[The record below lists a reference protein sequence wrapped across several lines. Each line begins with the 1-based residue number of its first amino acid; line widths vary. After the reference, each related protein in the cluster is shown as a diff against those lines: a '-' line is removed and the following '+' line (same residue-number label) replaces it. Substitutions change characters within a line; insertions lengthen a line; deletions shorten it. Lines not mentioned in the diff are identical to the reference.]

1 MKRHS
6 FDAVSLVFG
15 LLFAAIGALYL
26 AGNVDVADLVAR
38 FWPAALV
45 LLGLAMLF
53 STRRTEELP
62 AAPLPA
68 AWTAPPSAVP
78 PVPPAPTATAPTPSA
93 ASDPTPLHD
102 KPVEPGAQTTVE
114 EKFE

>member
-6 FDAVSLVFG
+6 FDPLSLVFG

-53 STRRTEELP
+53 STRRTEEVP
-62 AAPLPA
+62 ASPLPP
-68 AWTAPPSAVP
+68 AWTVPP
-78 PVPPAPTATAPTPSA
+78 PVPPTPAPPAPA
-93 ASDPTPLHD
+93 AARDPHVLRSEE
-102 KPVEPGAQTTVE
+102 PVEPRPETTIP
-114 EKFE
+114 EKSD

>member
-53 STRRTEELP
+53 STRRTEEAP
-62 AAPLPA
+62 VAPLPA
-68 AWTAPPSAVP
+68 AWTAPAPAAPAVP
-78 PVPPAPTATAPTPSA
+78 PTPTSPPPAAPPV
-93 ASDPTPLHD
+93 ASDVTVPQPD
-102 KPVEPGAQTTVE
+102 KPVEETTIQE
-114 EKFE
+114 TTD

>member
-6 FDAVSLVFG
+6 FDPLSLVFG
-15 LLFAAIGALYL
+15 MLFAAIGALYL

-53 STRRTEELP
+53 STRRTEQVP
-62 AAPLPA
+62 AAPLPQ
-68 AWTAPPSAVP
+68 AWTAPPPVAPVSPTPRPAP
-78 PVPPAPTATAPTPSA
+78 PVAATPK
-93 ASDPTPLHD
+93 DPTVSPSEKPL
-102 KPVEPGAQTTVE
+102 EPRAESTIP
-114 EKFE
+114 EKSE